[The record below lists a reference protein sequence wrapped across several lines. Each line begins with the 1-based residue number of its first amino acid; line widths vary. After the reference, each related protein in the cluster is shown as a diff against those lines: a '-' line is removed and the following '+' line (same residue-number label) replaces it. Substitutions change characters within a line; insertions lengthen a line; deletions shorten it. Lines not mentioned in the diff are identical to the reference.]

1 MITRHWYDRDA
12 VGKALSAAAVSAK
25 DPLRKQKILFWSYEL
40 ILSEEWEYLWGTLER
55 VAWRW
60 GNGAAVA
67 ALRPAGRER
76 DAAAVL
82 DFLQILLR
90 LPAVA
95 PYDPPPVSCAAE
107 TTDGTSAGIPLVPTT
122 WTADQRLRLWRAVKN
137 AVHHSRALRLVRLLG
152 GLSGEVA
159 AAYLEIP
166 AANAKRGIYHL
177 LEAAGIAC
185 PPGSPVQLKWPE
197 LPTSRMTAR
206 IFAIPKSLRGGIT
219 WNLSDPT
226 LTRTLGT
233 AFWRRVWETA
243 KDEEDVW
250 NTHFADDIPDEWP
263 VAEKQKS
270 HAV

>member
-12 VGKALSAAAVSAK
+12 VGKALTVAVSAGAK

-67 ALRPAGRER
+67 ALRPNGRET
-76 DAAAVL
+76 DPTAVL
-82 DFLQILLR
+82 DFLQILLA
-90 LPAVA
+90 LPVVV
-95 PYDPPPVSCAAE
+95 PYDPPAPATAAAE
-107 TTDGTSAGIPLVPTT
+107 ATVTTEPRVPTT
-122 WTADQRLRLWRAVKN
+122 WTAEQRLRLWRAVKN
-137 AVHHSRALRLVRLLG
+137 AMQYGRALRLVRLLG
-152 GLSGEVA
+152 GLGSDVA
-159 AAYLEIP
+159 AAYLGIP
-166 AANAKRGIYHL
+166 TAGEKRGIYHL
-177 LEAAGIAC
+177 LEAVGIPC
-185 PPGSPVQLKWPE
+185 PPGTPVHLKWPE
-197 LPTSRMTAR
+197 LPTGRMTAR
-206 IFAIPKSLRGGIT
+206 IFALPKSVRSGIT
-219 WNLSDPT
+219 WDLGDPT
-226 LTRTLGT
+226 LTRTQGT

-263 VAEKQKS
+263 AAEKQKS